1 MLPRR
6 KSNSTSTVAAALSLK
21 KITKFRRKTNLK
33 KEYPKHPMVGVGA
46 IIVRNGKILI
56 VKRKSEPGKGR
67 WSVPGGLVELG
78 ETVGQTVVREVKEE
92 CSLDVEVDRL
102 IDVVDSLT
110 KDEEGNI
117 KYHFVIL
124 DFFVKLK
131 GGELKA
137 GDDAEEA
144 RWVPL
149 EEVEKYNLTKTF
161 REFLKRNMEILK
173 KYSS

>member
-1 MLPRR
+1 
-6 KSNSTSTVAAALSLK
+6 
-21 KITKFRRKTNLK
+21 LK

-78 ETVGQTVVREVKEE
+78 ETVGQTVKREVKEE

-144 RWVPL
+144 KWVPL

>member
-1 MLPRR
+1 
-6 KSNSTSTVAAALSLK
+6 
-21 KITKFRRKTNLK
+21 
-33 KEYPKHPMVGVGA
+33 MVGVGA

-78 ETVGQTVVREVKEE
+78 ETVGQTVKREVKEE

-144 RWVPL
+144 KWVPL

>member
-1 MLPRR
+1 MLPHR
-6 KSNSTSTVAAALSLK
+6 KSNSTSTAAVALSLK
-21 KITKFRRKTNLK
+21 KITKSRRKTNLK

-78 ETVGQTVVREVKEE
+78 ETVGQTVKREVKEE

-144 RWVPL
+144 KWVPL

>member
-1 MLPRR
+1 
-6 KSNSTSTVAAALSLK
+6 
-21 KITKFRRKTNLK
+21 
-33 KEYPKHPMVGVGA
+33 MVGVGA

-78 ETVGQTVVREVKEE
+78 ETVGQTVKREVKEE

-110 KDEEGNI
+110 KDKEGNI

-144 RWVPL
+144 KWVPL

>member
-1 MLPRR
+1 
-6 KSNSTSTVAAALSLK
+6 
-21 KITKFRRKTNLK
+21 
-33 KEYPKHPMVGVGA
+33 MVGVGA

-78 ETVGQTVVREVKEE
+78 ETVGQTVKREVKEE

-144 RWVPL
+144 KWVPL

-161 REFLKRNMEILK
+161 RKFLKRNMEILK